1 MDGNKMDSIVIMD
14 KKWVLLVIVYNK
26 IRRTYMR
33 IKHEEITRW
42 MYIAIEKQN
51 LSNNEWKVLRIH
63 MKLVHLTLG
72 IK

>member
-33 IKHEEITRW
+33 IKHEEITR
-42 MYIAIEKQN
+42 
-51 LSNNEWKVLRIH
+51 
-63 MKLVHLTLG
+63 
-72 IK
+72 

>member
-1 MDGNKMDSIVIMD
+1 MD